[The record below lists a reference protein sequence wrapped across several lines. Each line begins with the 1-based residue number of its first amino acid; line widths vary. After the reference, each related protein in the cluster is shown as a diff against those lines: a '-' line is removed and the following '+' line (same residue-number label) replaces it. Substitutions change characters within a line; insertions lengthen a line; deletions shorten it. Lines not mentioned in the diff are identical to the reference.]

1 MWLLIFTAPSIIM
14 LEIMK
19 KPGDSL
25 EYKYCINI
33 VRFVWLVSCSAQ
45 WKLNVGDEWIQ
56 LHVFRMKKIVQ
67 KARKKVVYF
76 KKVLVLKW
84 A

>member
-1 MWLLIFTAPSIIM
+1 M
-14 LEIMK
+14 EIMK

-25 EYKYCINI
+25 EYKYFINI
-33 VRFVWLVSCSAQ
+33 VRFVCLAAQ
-45 WKLNVGDEWIQ
+45 WKINVGDEWIQ